1 MHARMTWLEGSPA
14 DAPAAVAAL
23 RRDALPRVRD
33 QPGFEELLFLVDRDG
48 GRAVAITVWSS
59 QEDLE
64 NSEDL
69 AQQLRLL
76 PMARWAVSGTERFE
90 LAVRVVGGERA
101 TGGGP
106 GRGG

>member
-1 MHARMTWLEGSPA
+1 MHARMTWLEGSAA

-23 RRDALPRVRD
+23 RREALPRVRD

-48 GRAVAITVWSS
+48 GRAVAITVWAS

-69 AQQLRLL
+69 AQQMRLL

-90 LAVRVVGGERA
+90 LAVRVVGVGA
-101 TGGGP
+101 TGGEP
-106 GRGG
+106 ARGA